1 MKKAKLFQNG
11 QSLAVRLPKE
21 FRVKGKELYIK
32 KQGNSIVLIP
42 IGENPWYAWEES
54 LKMFSSDFLEEREQP
69 PIQKRES
76 L

>member
-32 KQGNSIVLIP
+32 KQGRNLVLIP
-42 IGENPWYAWEES
+42 ISEDPWQEWEQS
-54 LKMFSSDFLEEREQP
+54 LTMFSSDFLEERSQP
-69 PIQKRES
+69 KTQKRDP

>member
-21 FRVKGKELYIK
+21 FRVRGKELYIK
-32 KQGNSIVLIP
+32 KQGNNIVLIP
-42 IGENPWYAWEES
+42 INEDPWQEWEQS
-54 LKMFSSDFLEEREQP
+54 ISMFSSDFLEERKQP
-69 PIQKRES
+69 KTQKREP

>member
-21 FRVKGKELYIK
+21 FRVRGKELYIK
-32 KQGNSIVLIP
+32 KQGRNIVLIP
-42 IGENPWYAWEES
+42 MNDDPWQEWEQS
-54 LKMFSSDFLEEREQP
+54 LQMFSSDFLEERNQP
-69 PIQKRES
+69 KTQKRDP

>member
-32 KQGNSIVLIP
+32 KQGNNIVLIP
-42 IGENPWYAWEES
+42 INEDPWQEWEQS
-54 LKMFSSDFLEEREQP
+54 LNLFSSDFLEERKQP
-69 PIQKRES
+69 KAQKRDP

>member
-32 KQGNSIVLIP
+32 KQGKNIVLIP
-42 IGENPWYAWEES
+42 INEDPWHEWEQS
-54 LKMFSSDFLEEREQP
+54 LRMFSSDFLEERKQP
-69 PIQKRES
+69 KVQKREP

>member
-1 MKKAKLFQNG
+1 MKRAKIFQNG

-32 KQGNSIVLIP
+32 KQGDAIILIP
-42 IGENPWYAWEES
+42 ISDNPWQAWKGS
-54 LKMFSSDFLEEREQP
+54 LLLFSNDFLEDRAQP
-69 PIQKRES
+69 NIQKRED